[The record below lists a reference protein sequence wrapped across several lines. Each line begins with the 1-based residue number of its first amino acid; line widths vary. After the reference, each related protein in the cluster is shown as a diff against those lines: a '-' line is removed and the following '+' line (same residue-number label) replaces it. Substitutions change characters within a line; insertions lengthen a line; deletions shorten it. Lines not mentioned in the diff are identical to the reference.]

1 MKKFLAILLAAMML
15 LGMTCAF
22 ADDPAAGGDD
32 TDQIVNVASITKKY
46 NGALP
51 VGDTLTFTI
60 ECVEATG
67 EIPAT
72 PYVTLGTVGDT
83 VDGVT
88 TCTYTVVDSDD
99 LTNSITLNITPLT
112 KNGAYTYKITE
123 TTTGNDNVTKVE
135 GKDVV
140 YLKVY
145 KLQDN
150 SEGCTVVTAPGAAKG
165 SAKNDSF
172 ENTYA
177 VGEVEVKKTI
187 DGNAANY
194 SDKFPAT
201 ITLKA
206 SEPLNMKLQWN
217 GDDTSYTY
225 VTGSAYEYVIEVQL
239 GGEQVNTNTLTGVPA
254 GVTVTLAED
263 EEYAE
268 KLGYK
273 AAYGTSTGVVKAN
286 ETLKLD
292 VTNAKN
298 TEIPTGVYV
307 DYIPYVVLLAVAVLG
322 LVAFVVKRRMAANND
337 D

>member
-1 MKKFLAILLAAMML
+1 MKKFLAILLAAMLL

-46 NGALP
+46 TGALP
-51 VGDTLTFTI
+51 VGDTLTFTV
-60 ECVEATG
+60 ECVDATG

-88 TCTYTVVDSDD
+88 TCTYKVVDSND

-123 TTTGNDNVTKVE
+123 TTTDNDNVTKVE

-145 KLQDN
+145 KLQDG
-150 SEGCTVVTAPGAAKG
+150 SEGCTVVTAPGAAKDDK
-165 SAKNDSF
+165 KNEGF
-172 ENTYA
+172 ENAYA
-177 VGEVEVKKTI
+177 VGEVSVTKTI

-201 ITLKA
+201 ITLTSAK
-206 SEPLNMKLQWN
+206 PLENMSLKWN
-217 GDDTSYTY
+217 DTAVNYTY
-225 VTGSAYEYVIEVQL
+225 VAESAYKYAIAVEL
-239 GGEQVNTNTLTGVPA
+239 GGEKVTTNTLTGVPV
-254 GVTVTLAED
+254 GVTVTLVED
-263 EEYAE
+263 ATQ
-268 KLGYK
+268 LNGYT
-273 AAYGTSTGVVKAN
+273 AG
-286 ETLKLD
+286 D
-292 VTNAKN
+292 VTNNGGTVMADSTLALSVTNTKN
-298 TEIPTGVYV
+298 TDIPTGVYV